1 MEEEEFWAGKASS
14 ISAFPVKIQG
24 SKNFRGGPLIK
35 TSPSNGGDVGLIPGR
50 EAKIPHI
57 LQPKTHIV
65 TNSIK
70 TKNGPH

>member
-1 MEEEEFWAGKASS
+1 M
-14 ISAFPVKIQG
+14 
-24 SKNFRGGPLIK
+24 IK
-35 TSPSNGGDVGLIPGR
+35 TSPSNGGDVGLIPGW
-50 EAKIPHI
+50 EAKIPHT